1 MTPAE
6 TREYQERLDTL
17 EARARKDLG
26 VDFASASVT
35 LQSNRTLELF
45 PDRKPY
51 VCRVGLGSI
60 PHPKGDIHPPN
71 LEAYGDCQLS
81 AIEAAHREI
90 ARRVLE
96 ERESAA

>member
-6 TREYQERLDTL
+6 TREDQERLDAL
-17 EARARKDLG
+17 EARARKSLG
-26 VDFASASVT
+26 VNFATASVT

-45 PDRKPY
+45 PERKPY
-51 VCRVGLGSI
+51 ACRVALGSI

-71 LEAYGDCQLS
+71 IEAFGDCQLS

-96 ERESAA
+96 ETESAA